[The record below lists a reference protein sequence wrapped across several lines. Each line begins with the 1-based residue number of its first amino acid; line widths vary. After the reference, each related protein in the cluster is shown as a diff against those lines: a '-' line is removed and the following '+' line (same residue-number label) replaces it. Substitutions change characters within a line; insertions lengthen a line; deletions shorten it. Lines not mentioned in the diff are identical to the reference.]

1 MTELS
6 GGCLC
11 GALRYRAAE
20 APTST
25 GYCHC
30 RLCQRSTGAPV
41 LAFASVPFNSFV
53 FRKGQPARYSSSAN
67 GERWFCAL
75 CGTQIAYCD
84 KVNPSSV
91 DINVGSL
98 DHPES
103 VPPQHHIFTSSR
115 IEWFNTD
122 DDLPRY
128 AESDTED

>member
-1 MTELS
+1 MSELT

-11 GALRYRAAE
+11 GALRYTAA
-20 APTST
+20 ATPST
-25 GYCHC
+25 IGYCHC

-41 LAFASVPFNSFV
+41 LVFASVPFDSLTLN
-53 FRKGQPARYSSSAN
+53 KGRPARYASSAN
-67 GERWFCAL
+67 GERWFCGQ

-84 KVNPSSV
+84 KDNPSTV

-103 VPPQHHIFTSSR
+103 APPRHHIFTASR
-115 IEWFNTD
+115 ITWFDTD

-128 AESDTED
+128 PEDA

>member
-1 MTELS
+1 MSLS

-11 GALRYRAAE
+11 GALRYTAVAK
-20 APTST
+20 PTSS

-41 LAFASVPFNSFV
+41 LAFASVPFDSFQMTH
-53 FRKGQPARYSSSAN
+53 GQPARYASSTK
-67 GERWFCAL
+67 GERWFCAR

-84 KVNPSSV
+84 KHNPVSV
-91 DINVGSL
+91 DINTGSL

-103 VPPQHHIFTSSR
+103 VPPKQHIFTSSR
-115 IEWFNTD
+115 IEWFETN

-128 AESDTED
+128 PESNGND